1 MIRRPRI
8 LIIFCLTLLS
18 GCVDGERISGIVDPT
33 FPVGIALAPVFMN
46 TISSAPAQPITHV
59 RLTAT
64 DVLTGAPAGSTVVAV
79 NPDAGS
85 WLLEMAVQVPAQTV
99 LKVTVELVLMS
110 GDQSAGVA
118 EWSGRSP
125 PVTLSASTPTRDVQS
140 LNVFRG
146 PPANL
151 SVTGI
156 SGSAAGELVDGDRV
170 AAQYSLQGGGDGVR
184 VYFHSLDPAVAE
196 MDGGVIVGRSV
207 GTARI
212 VAEAGPAVDTFTVAV
227 SPWPLPPRDQV
238 DAAGPSLADSSGRL
252 LGGLSDA
259 AGSAAI
265 LQGLSGVV
273 SALNGTSAGDIFR
286 AIESARAAIS
296 GYNGGNWGAEGP
308 ELSLV
313 AHSLD
318 VLEHTLRSTRGN

>member
-1 MIRRPRI
+1 MFRRPHI
-8 LIIFCLTLLS
+8 AALAGLTLLW
-18 GCVDGERISGIVDPT
+18 GCVDGERISGIADPT

-46 TISSAPAQPITHV
+46 TVSSTPAQPITHV

-64 DVLTGAPAGSTVVAV
+64 DILTGAPVGTNVVAV
-79 NPDAGS
+79 DPDAGT
-85 WLLEMAVQVPAQTV
+85 WLLEMSVQVPAQTV
-99 LKVTVELVLMS
+99 LKVNVELVLMS
-110 GDQSAGVA
+110 GDQAAGVA

-125 PVTLSASTPTRDVQS
+125 TVTLSASTPTRDVQS
-140 LNVFRG
+140 LAVYRG

-151 SVTGI
+151 SVTAI
-156 SGSAAGELVDGDRV
+156 SASIAGELVDGDRA
-170 AAQYSLQGGGDGVR
+170 AAQYSIQGGGDGVR
-184 VYFHSLDPAVAE
+184 VYFRALDPEVAE

-227 SPWPLPPRDQV
+227 SPWPLPPQEQV

-265 LQGLSGVV
+265 SDGLSQVANALSGA
-273 SALNGTSAGDIFR
+273 SAADIFR
-286 AIESARAAIS
+286 AIETARAAIS